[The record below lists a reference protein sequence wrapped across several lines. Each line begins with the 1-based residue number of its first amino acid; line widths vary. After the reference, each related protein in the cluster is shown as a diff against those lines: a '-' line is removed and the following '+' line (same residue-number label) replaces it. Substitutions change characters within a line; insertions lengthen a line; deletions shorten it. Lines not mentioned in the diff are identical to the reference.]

1 MLTVL
6 LLLSKFCLQ
15 SIPVVNID
23 ENVVQNV
30 ITEAGV
36 ILGLLQCRGH
46 DWFDNLAGKSLHQ
59 VGLPVMMRSK
69 EITRYPS
76 HSFQQMGGLAAT
88 PQMNIVSV
96 DASKLVLE
104 AFVLMKEKH
113 IGGLAVVEGPEHH
126 LVGNVNVR
134 DVCFLLLQ
142 PELFAKHNDGG
153 GPRDRDAAPNY
164 L

>member
-59 VGLPVMMRSK
+59 LGLPVMMRSK

-88 PQMNIVSV
+88 HQTNIGQNLTYDS
-96 DASKLVLE
+96 D
-104 AFVLMKEKH
+104 FCGTFT
-113 IGGLAVVEGPEHH
+113 IAVGFKMV
-126 LVGNVNVR
+126 
-134 DVCFLLLQ
+134 Q
-142 PELFAKHNDGG
+142 
-153 GPRDRDAAPNY
+153 Y
-164 L
+164 